1 MAGYIGT
8 QAVSVN
14 TTSATI
20 SDDLAVGD
28 DATITGDL
36 DVDGTTNLDVVDIDG
51 AVDMAS
57 TLQLDGAVTLGVAG
71 TSNGFINSPSG
82 IFVNIDSDNNQ
93 TDRFFDIR
101 KDSTD
106 GSGTLLFQVAETG
119 AVTIP
124 ATALV
129 TGVLTTT
136 AAAVFNGGFTSNGTA
151 ATFASSTS
159 DSPNIIFKN
168 TTNDANAPIMDF
180 ITDKGAAGADND
192 SLGLIR
198 FTGDNDA
205 QEQIT
210 FARVL
215 ATVADASDGAEGGK
229 LELQVATHDG
239 EIKSGLIIND
249 GSAEDEIDVTIGFG
263 TASNTIISGKVLAA
277 NGGQGLPSHSFSG
290 DTNTGMF
297 SSAADMIGFSVGAT
311 EAARITS
318 DGQVLIGA
326 TASQSVNL
334 SNGNALQIQ
343 GLSSNTSGISTTRH
357 SNDSGGPYFNFGKS
371 RGAADGAVTAVAD
384 NDILGQIFFSGAD
397 GTDIL
402 TPAASIQALVD
413 GTPGGNDMPGRLV
426 FSTTADGAATATE
439 RLRISSDGL
448 VTIPNKL
455 IVSAADGVR
464 DEDYMAV
471 FQNLEATA
479 GRSFGVTV
487 QAGSNG
493 SDIALNVVNK
503 AADTALLRVFGNGTT
518 TIANTLTLTDGNLV
532 VAAGHGVDFSAQT
545 ASSASGASTSSEIL
559 DHYEEGTWTPVIN
572 GSTTTG
578 SGTYG
583 SQSATYT
590 KIGRV
595 VTFEFAITWTDHTGA
610 GSLQVGGFPFGA
622 GSQTYYTIQLEGVS
636 LLSNYIAPAARVESS
651 GSISLLIQSPVAGG
665 NRAAIAMDTAGSING
680 GGTYQV

>member
-119 AVTIP
+119 AVNIP

-151 ATFASSTS
+151 ATFASSTAN
-159 DSPNIIFKN
+159 SPNIIFKN

-205 QEQIT
+205 QQQTT

-215 ATVADASDGAEGGK
+215 ATVSDASDGAEGGK

-239 EIKSGLIIND
+239 EIKSGLIVND
-249 GSAEDEIDVTIGFG
+249 GNVEDEIDVTIGFG
-263 TASNTIISGKVLAA
+263 AASLTSVAGNLNVNGTLQTAS
-277 NGGQGLPSHSFSG
+277 GLVHLG
-290 DTNTGMF
+290 DTNTSHDMGTDTQSF
-297 SSAADMIGFSVGAT
+297 FTGGVRSLDFTTSSV
-311 EAARITS
+311 
-318 DGQVLIGA
+318 V
-326 TASQSVNL
+326 VNE
-334 SNGNALQIQ
+334 
-343 GLSSNTSGISTTRH
+343 
-357 SNDSGGPYFNFGKS
+357 
-371 RGAADGAVTAVAD
+371 DGANIDFRVASNNKTNMLVVDAGEDVVTI
-384 NDILGQIFFSGAD
+384 NNI
-397 GTDIL
+397 GTDKRFR
-402 TPAASIQALVD
+402 VD
-413 GTPGGNDMPGRLV
+413 SVTL
-426 FSTTADGAATATE
+426 TTAAFNYGDSSDVALMQLKHAGSAGSTARTMIQFLDVGGTE
-439 RLRISSDGL
+439 RG
-448 VTIPNKL
+448 TIK
-455 IVSAADGVR
+455 
-464 DEDYMAV
+464 
-471 FQNLEATA
+471 
-479 GRSFGVTV
+479 
-487 QAGSNG
+487 
-493 SDIALNVVNK
+493 
-503 AADTALLRVFGNGTT
+503 
-518 TIANTLTLTDGNLV
+518 
-532 VAAGHGVDFSAQT
+532 
-545 ASSASGASTSSEIL
+545 
-559 DHYEEGTWTPVIN
+559 
-572 GSTTTG
+572 TTG
-578 SGTYG
+578 SGTAYAE
-583 SQSATYT
+583 SSDYRLKENVVYDWDATT
-590 KIGRV
+590 RLKQLKPARFNFIGITDTTVDGFLAHEAQAV
-595 VTFEFAITWTDHTGA
+595 VPECATGTHNEVDDA
-610 GSLQVGGFPFGA
+610 GNAVMQGIDRSRLVPLLVK
-622 GSQTYYTIQLEGVS
+622 TIQELEARITALEG
-636 LLSNYIAPAARVESS
+636 
-651 GSISLLIQSPVAGG
+651 
-665 NRAAIAMDTAGSING
+665 
-680 GGTYQV
+680 

>member
-20 SDDLAVGD
+20 SDDLSVGDDLTVTD
-28 DATITGDL
+28 DATIG
-36 DVDGTTNLDVVDIDG
+36 G
-51 AVDMAS
+51 
-57 TLQLDGAVTLGVAG
+57 
-71 TSNGFINSPSG
+71 
-82 IFVNIDSDNNQ
+82 
-93 TDRFFDIR
+93 
-101 KDSTD
+101 
-106 GSGTLLFQVAETG
+106 
-119 AVTIP
+119 
-124 ATALV
+124 TALV

-263 TASNTIISGKVLAA
+263 TASNTTISGKLLTAD
-277 NGGQGLPSHSFSG
+277 GGAGLPSHSFSG

-518 TIANTLTLTDGNLV
+518 TIANTLTLSDGNLV